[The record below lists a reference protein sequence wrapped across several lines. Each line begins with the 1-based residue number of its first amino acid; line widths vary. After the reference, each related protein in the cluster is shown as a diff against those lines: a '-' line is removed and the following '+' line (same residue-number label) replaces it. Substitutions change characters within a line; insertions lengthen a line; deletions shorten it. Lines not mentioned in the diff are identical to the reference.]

1 MVIRGQPKGGPPPE
15 KTICFSNI
23 TAPRMARRPNPAQDN
38 VETKDE
44 VRHMCIILCPK
55 IFMQHIFFKYLIYI
69 LILQGSNNV
78 LSIVWKNS
86 KILFMEVVPSSLSG
100 FIALQ
105 KIKKSTG
112 NLDC

>member
-44 VRHMCIILCPK
+44 VRHMCINYTLFQDIHAAY
-55 IFMQHIFFKYLIYI
+55 F
-69 LILQGSNNV
+69 LQ
-78 LSIVWKNS
+78 
-86 KILFMEVVPSSLSG
+86 LFDVYVNFSR
-100 FIALQ
+100 
-105 KIKKSTG
+105 
-112 NLDC
+112 

>member
-55 IFMQHIFFKYLIYI
+55 IFMQPAYFLQIFDIYI

-86 KILFMEVVPSSLSG
+86 KILCIWKQPPLACQVSLHC
-100 FIALQ
+100 
-105 KIKKSTG
+105 KK
-112 NLDC
+112 

>member
-44 VRHMCIILCPK
+44 VRHMCINYTLSQDIHAAY
-55 IFMQHIFFKYLIYI
+55 F
-69 LILQGSNNV
+69 LQ
-78 LSIVWKNS
+78 
-86 KILFMEVVPSSLSG
+86 LFDVY
-100 FIALQ
+100 
-105 KIKKSTG
+105 
-112 NLDC
+112 

>member
-44 VRHMCIILCPK
+44 VRHMCIIL
-55 IFMQHIFFKYLIYI
+55 
-69 LILQGSNNV
+69 
-78 LSIVWKNS
+78 
-86 KILFMEVVPSSLSG
+86 
-100 FIALQ
+100 
-105 KIKKSTG
+105 
-112 NLDC
+112 

>member
-44 VRHMCIILCPK
+44 VRHLCIILCLK
-55 IFMQHIFFKYLIYI
+55 IFMQHIFFNYLMYI
-69 LILQGSNNV
+69 DTLGFKQCSFNSMEKFQDFGSN
-78 LSIVWKNS
+78 L
-86 KILFMEVVPSSLSG
+86 L
-100 FIALQ
+100 
-105 KIKKSTG
+105 
-112 NLDC
+112 

>member
-44 VRHMCIILCPK
+44 VMHMCINYTLSQDIYAAYFLQ
-55 IFMQHIFFKYLIYI
+55 IFDIYI
-69 LILQGSNNV
+69 NT
-78 LSIVWKNS
+78 
-86 KILFMEVVPSSLSG
+86 SG
-100 FIALQ
+100 FKQCSFNSMEKFQDFIYGSCPL
-105 KIKKSTG
+105 
-112 NLDC
+112 

>member
-44 VRHMCIILCPK
+44 VRHMCIILYPK
-55 IFMQHIFFKYLIYI
+55 IFMQHIFFNYLINI
-69 LILQGSNNV
+69 NT
-78 LSIVWKNS
+78 
-86 KILFMEVVPSSLSG
+86 SG
-100 FIALQ
+100 FKQCSFNSMEKFQDFIYGSCPL
-105 KIKKSTG
+105 
-112 NLDC
+112 

>member
-55 IFMQHIFFKYLIYI
+55 IFMQHIFFNYLMYINTSGLKQCFFNSMEKFQDFIY
-69 LILQGSNNV
+69 GNNP
-78 LSIVWKNS
+78 L
-86 KILFMEVVPSSLSG
+86 
-100 FIALQ
+100 
-105 KIKKSTG
+105 
-112 NLDC
+112 